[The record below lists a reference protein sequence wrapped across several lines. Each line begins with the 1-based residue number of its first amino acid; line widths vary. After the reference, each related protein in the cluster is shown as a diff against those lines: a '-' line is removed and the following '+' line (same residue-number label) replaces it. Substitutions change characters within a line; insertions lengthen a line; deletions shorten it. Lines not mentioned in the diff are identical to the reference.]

1 MSTGFRV
8 HHIGITVRD
17 MDVSEAFWEELLHTK
32 SVRRYVIE
40 GPFIAAMSGYP
51 GVRILGSQ
59 VNLPSGGYLE
69 LLQYLDRDP
78 SAVDP
83 ETYHAGNVHVC
94 LEVDD
99 ARAEFAR
106 ALELGATAR
115 GPEPVV
121 VPSGANAGAV
131 TCYLRTV
138 DGVTVELFQP
148 PAPGAGPAA

>member
-1 MSTGFRV
+1 MSIDFAT
-8 HHIGITVRD
+8 HHIGVTVAD
-17 MDVSEAFWEELLHTK
+17 MDASERFWEELLHTK

-40 GPFIAAMSGYP
+40 GEFIAAMSGYP

-83 ETYHAGNVHVC
+83 ETYNAGNVHIC
-94 LEVDD
+94 LRVDD

-106 ALELGATAR
+106 ALELGALPR
-115 GPEPVV
+115 GAEPVV

-138 DGVTVELFQP
+138 DGVTIELFQP
-148 PAPGAGPAA
+148 PN

>member
-1 MSTGFRV
+1 MTTGFRV

-17 MDVSEAFWEELLHTK
+17 MDTSERFWEELLHTT

-59 VNLPSGGYLE
+59 VDLPSGGYLE

-78 SAVDP
+78 TAVDP

-94 LEVDD
+94 LQVDD
-99 ARAEFAR
+99 ARAEFER
-106 ALELGATAR
+106 ALALGATPR

-131 TCYLRTV
+131 TCYLRTA
-138 DGVTVELFQP
+138 DGVTIELFQP
-148 PAPGAGPAA
+148 SGAGTRPA